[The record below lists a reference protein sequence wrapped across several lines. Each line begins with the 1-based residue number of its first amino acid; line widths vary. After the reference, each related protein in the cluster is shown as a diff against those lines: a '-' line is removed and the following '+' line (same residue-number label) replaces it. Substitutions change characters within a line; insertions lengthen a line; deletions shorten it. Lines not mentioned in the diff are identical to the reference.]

1 MNARAGGLPLA
12 RCNKCHAKA
21 MREGGS
27 TNISQCM
34 SLSSYLLDVIV
45 ISIFSR
51 KVRMSRADNRLN
63 SRWRF

>member
-1 MNARAGGLPLA
+1 MDERAGGFPLA
-12 RCNKCHAKA
+12 RCNKYHAEA
-21 MREGGS
+21 LREGGG

-51 KVRMSRADNRLN
+51 KVRVFRAENGLN
-63 SRWRF
+63 SRWQF

>member
-1 MNARAGGLPLA
+1 MSARAGGFTLA
-12 RCNKCHAKA
+12 RCNKYHAKA
-21 MREGGS
+21 MREGAG
-27 TNISQCM
+27 TNISHCM

-63 SRWRF
+63 SPWRF

>member
-1 MNARAGGLPLA
+1 LA
-12 RCNKCHAKA
+12 RCNKYHAEA
-21 MREGGS
+21 LREGCG

-51 KVRMSRADNRLN
+51 KVRLSRADNRLN
-63 SRWRF
+63 GRWRF